1 MRCAWKTVSWQAN
14 ALLLDQAEYRMDG
27 GPWQPRE
34 EVLRVDNL
42 LREALGY
49 PLKMAVE
56 RPQDLRVRWNGQP
69 VSCQSD
75 GWFTDEAIRTLPLP
89 PVRSGENILELE
101 MPYGPATNV
110 EWCYLLGDF
119 GVTVAGACAQL
130 TPPVRELAF
139 GDWTAQGLPF
149 YAGNVT
155 YHCTL
160 DTAPGTYQLE
170 ATKYRAPLVQ
180 VRLDGRLVGSPVF
193 SPYTVE
199 LGSLEGAHKLDITT
213 FGSRINAF
221 GALHSCKP
229 VTWCGPDAWRTEGPA
244 FSYEYQLTPCGVLI
258 SPKLFRLEG

>member
-49 PLKMAVE
+49 PLKLAVE
-56 RPQDLRVRWNGQP
+56 RPQDLSIRWNGQP

-170 ATKYRAPLVQ
+170 VTKYRAPLVQ

-193 SPYTVE
+193 SPYRVE
-199 LGSLEGAHKLDITT
+199 LGSLEGAHKLDITA

-229 VTWCGPDAWRTEGPA
+229 VTW
-244 FSYEYQLTPCGVLI
+244 
-258 SPKLFRLEG
+258 

>member
-1 MRCAWKTVSWQAN
+1 MFCATA
-14 ALLLDQAEYRMDG
+14 ARLLLYRRRG
-27 GPWQPRE
+27 AVVQGE
-34 EVLRVDNL
+34 LAAGL
-42 LREALGY
+42 L
-49 PLKMAVE
+49 
-56 RPQDLRVRWNGQP
+56 
-69 VSCQSD
+69 
-75 GWFTDEAIRTLPLP
+75 
-89 PVRSGENILELE
+89 
-101 MPYGPATNV
+101 
-110 EWCYLLGDF
+110 
-119 GVTVAGACAQL
+119 
-130 TPPVRELAF
+130 PPVRELAF

-170 ATKYRAPLVQ
+170 VTKYRAPLVQ